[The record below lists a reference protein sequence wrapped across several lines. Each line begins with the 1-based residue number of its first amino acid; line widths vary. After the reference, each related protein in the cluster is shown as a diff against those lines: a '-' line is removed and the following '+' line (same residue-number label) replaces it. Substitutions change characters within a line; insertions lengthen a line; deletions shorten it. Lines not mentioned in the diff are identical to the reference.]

1 VPSSDRFGRTMGA
14 VNRCLD
20 CGHGCLAELPELEV
34 FEGAYADAT
43 DPVSIQEE
51 QGQLATAGRDLERI
65 ERWVSPGR
73 LLDVGCWTGSF
84 LVAARRRGWQ
94 PEGLEPSKWAVQQAT
109 ERGCDV
115 RHATLEAVELPPE
128 TYSAIVATDVIEH
141 LVDPGDAL
149 IKLRTALEPGGVLF
163 LAVPDAGS
171 GLARVL
177 GRRWWSVLPMHVQY
191 FTRRSMRT
199 LLERCGL
206 DVVDVSTHPKAFSFD
221 YYADRLATYAAVSRP
236 LVRAVTRSRRLSG
249 TLVAPDLRDRMA
261 VVARRTA

>member
-1 VPSSDRFGRTMGA
+1 MGA

-20 CGHGCLAELPELEV
+20 CGHGCLAELPEREV

-43 DPVSIQEE
+43 DVVSIEEE

-65 ERWVSPGR
+65 EGLVSAGR

-84 LVAARRRGWQ
+84 LVAARGRGWRA
-94 PEGLEPSKWAVQQAT
+94 EGLEPSKWAVQRAT

-115 RHATLEAVELPPE
+115 RHTTLEAVELPPE

-141 LVDPGDAL
+141 LVDPRGAL
-149 IKLRTALEPGGVLF
+149 AGLRSALEPGGVLF

-171 GLARVL
+171 ALARAL

-199 LLERCGL
+199 LLERCGFE
-206 DVVDVSTHPKAFSFD
+206 VVRVSTHPKAFSFG
-221 YYADRLATYAAVSRP
+221 YYADRLATFAVVSRP
-236 LVRAVTRSRRLSG
+236 LVRAITRSRRIS
-249 TLVAPDLRDRMA
+249 TKLVAPDLRDRMA
-261 VVARRTA
+261 VVARRAA